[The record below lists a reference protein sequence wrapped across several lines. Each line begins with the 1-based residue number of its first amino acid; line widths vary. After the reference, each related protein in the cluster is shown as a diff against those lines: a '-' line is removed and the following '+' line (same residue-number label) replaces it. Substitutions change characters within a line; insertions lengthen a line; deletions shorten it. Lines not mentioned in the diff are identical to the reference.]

1 LLGHATGVSLFAA
14 GVVLASYRVNASL
27 PVMLLVLLKNVVQP
41 ALVLCGLRWLGY
53 GNPLLRAAVLMMTIP
68 AMPIVA
74 MLALQY
80 RVAEALAASSVFFS
94 VIGSVITLAVFILLT
109 S

>member
-1 LLGHATGVSLFAA
+1 M
-14 GVVLASYRVNASL
+14 LASNRVNASF

-53 GNPLLRAAVLMMTIP
+53 GNPLLREAVLMMTIP

-80 RVAEALAASSVFFS
+80 QVAEALAASSHPADKL
-94 VIGSVITLAVFILLT
+94 GS
-109 S
+109 

>member
-1 LLGHATGVSLFAA
+1 M
-14 GVVLASYRVNASL
+14 LASNRVTASL

-53 GNPLLRAAVLMMTIP
+53 GHPLLREAVLMMTIP

-80 RVAEALAASSVFFS
+80 RVAEAVAASSVFFS

>member
-1 LLGHATGVSLFAA
+1 
-14 GVVLASYRVNASL
+14 
-27 PVMLLVLLKNVVQP
+27 MLLVLLKNVVQP

-53 GNPLLRAAVLMMTIP
+53 GHPLLREAVLMMTIP

-80 RVAEALAASSVFFS
+80 RVAEALAASSVFFQRDRLGDHA
-94 VIGSVITLAVFILLT
+94 GSLHPADKLV
-109 S
+109 